1 MIDII
6 LSNSSQ
12 KPIYQQ
18 LFDQLSAQILSGDL
32 ERNKP
37 LPPIRTVAHE
47 LRISIITVKKA
58 WELLEREGLIVTMVG
73 RGSFVADLSGTQIKE
88 KRDSMLLEKLQ
99 SDLIHY
105 HAMGM
110 SCEEI
115 REAVEQFCRKPEI
128 AQDDS

>member
-32 ERNKP
+32 SRNDS

-88 KRDSMLLEKLQ
+88 KRDSMLFEKLQ
-99 SDLIHY
+99 RDLRHY
-105 HAMGM
+105 HTMGM

-115 REAVEQFCRKPEI
+115 REAVEQFCSRLEI